1 MVNKHKEQQ
10 MELISTKTRFD
21 TAEDAVDSILNE
33 KVAIAL
39 GHKFI
44 HVYPTGAN
52 ITEVNGKQT
61 NFQPTLDKATAFD
74 LMIAQGLRISVG
86 YDQRDPNRVRCEV
99 PFTDIAFERT
109 FASDGSNKVAQ
120 TCRVICEAIVAK
132 YEI

>member
-1 MVNKHKEQQ
+1 

-86 YDQRDPNRVRCEV
+86 YVKFRLPTSPSNVHSHQ
-99 PFTDIAFERT
+99 TDRIRSPKRA
-109 FASDGSNKVAQ
+109 V
-120 TCRVICEAIVAK
+120 
-132 YEI
+132 